1 MADEKQTP
9 EVEVQQRSM
18 LGAFIRH
25 QVNAAEETGKALI
38 SLLPKDFRTHSR
50 KAAAEGKAGVDV
62 LVDGMLGGVEHGLK
76 KARSRIKPDS
86 ADASKS
92 KIKVEVE

>member
-1 MADEKQTP
+1 
-9 EVEVQQRSM
+9 V
-18 LGAFIRH
+18 
-25 QVNAAEETGKALI
+25 
-38 SLLPKDFRTHSR
+38 
-50 KAAAEGKAGVDV
+50 AEGKAGVDV

-86 ADASKS
+86 TDASKS